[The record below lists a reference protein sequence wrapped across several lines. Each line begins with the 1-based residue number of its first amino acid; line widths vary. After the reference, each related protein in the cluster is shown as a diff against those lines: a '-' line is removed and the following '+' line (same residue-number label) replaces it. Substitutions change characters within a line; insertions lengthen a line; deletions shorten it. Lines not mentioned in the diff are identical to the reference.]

1 MLFPLAEENRGY
13 GMKKIVFAAAAT
25 AVLICTGG
33 ATATDT
39 RTLSQFILVCN
50 TSARSC
56 HANLEDYLRAA
67 NDQGFICLPEDLSL
81 DEAADQELGWLRRDG
96 GADDAL
102 NQGTAE
108 DAQWVAINKLWPCKK
123 QE

>member
-67 NDQGFICLPEDLSL
+67 NDQGFICLPEGLSVE
-81 DEAADQELGWLRRDG
+81 EAGSQELSWLRNE
-96 GADDAL
+96 GASDDKL
-102 NQGTAE
+102 NHGTAE
-108 DAQWVAINKLWPCKK
+108 DAQWAAVSTLWPCKT
-123 QE
+123 Q

>member
-1 MLFPLAEENRGY
+1 VKLIL
-13 GMKKIVFAAAAT
+13 AAT
-25 AVLICTGG
+25 AAFAAVAIG
-33 ATATDT
+33 ASAEDT

-67 NDQGFICLPEDLSL
+67 NDQGFICLPEGLSVE
-81 DEAADQELGWLRRDG
+81 EAGSQELSWLRKEG
-96 GADDAL
+96 GSDDAL

-123 QE
+123 E